1 MHLDFTRKQKGVQTR
16 PSGCKAMKRFGRP
29 AILVLLGVLTL
40 LVLLRVG
47 KVDISVET
55 LRRVELRYLL
65 AAIAIHY
72 SGFAVRGRR
81 WQRLLDGLGH
91 RLRYPYVTAL
101 LLTGWFVSALV
112 PARAGDLARAYM
124 LRRDHN
130 VPMAEGFASLAA
142 ERALDIAA
150 ILALAAA
157 SAVWALAGRTPPW
170 VWQTIGGG
178 TVLFAALAAGLLAV
192 PRLEGRLVNLLP
204 WSVYR
209 KAARFGFDL
218 LGSLRLLGRRP
229 RLLATVAAQSVYIW
243 LCDVLLMHLSLLS
256 IGVAAPLSVS
266 AFTAMAVD
274 LAAAVPIVPG
284 ALGQFEGT
292 ALGLL
297 SLFGIGAAQSSLV
310 ILLNRFISFW
320 SFLAVS
326 GAATYAFGFAQA
338 LQADELGAEP
348 PPPPTDKILWTPTN
362 ADER

>member
-1 MHLDFTRKQKGVQTR
+1 M
-16 PSGCKAMKRFGRP
+16 MKRLGRP
-29 AILVLLGVLTL
+29 LILVGLGALTV
-40 LVLLRVG
+40 LVLLRLG
-47 KVDISVET
+47 NVDISMAT

-65 AAIAIHY
+65 AAIAVHY

-91 RLRYPYVTAL
+91 HLRYAYVTAL
-101 LLTGWFVSALV
+101 LLAGWFVSALV

-124 LRRDHN
+124 LRRDHD
-130 VPMAEGFASLAA
+130 VPMAQGFASLAA

-150 ILALAAA
+150 ILALAGV

-178 TVLFAALAAGLLAV
+178 VVLFAALAAALLVA
-192 PRLEGRLVNLLP
+192 PRLEEGLVSLLP
-204 WSVYR
+204 WAVYR
-209 KAARFGFDL
+209 KAARFGFEL
-218 LGSLRLLGRRP
+218 LGSLRRLGRRP
-229 RLLATVAAQSVYIW
+229 RLLATVAAQSLYIW
-243 LCDVLLMHLSLLS
+243 LCDVLLMHLALRS

-266 AFTAMAVD
+266 AFTAMGVD
-274 LAAAVPIVPG
+274 LAAAVPIIPG

-297 SLFGIGAAQSSLV
+297 ALFGIGAAQSSLV

-338 LQADELGAEP
+338 LQTEKLETEP
-348 PPPPTDKILWTPTN
+348 LPSDG
-362 ADER
+362 